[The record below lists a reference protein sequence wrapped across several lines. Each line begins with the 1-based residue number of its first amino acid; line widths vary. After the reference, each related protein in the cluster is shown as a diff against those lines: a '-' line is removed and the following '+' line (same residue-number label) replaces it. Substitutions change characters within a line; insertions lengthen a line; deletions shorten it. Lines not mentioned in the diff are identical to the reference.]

1 MDIALRSMPSVYDF
15 FKDQGGAFGAG
26 ATLLAVIVAFWI
38 SLYQTHSA
46 KKESD
51 RQISALKE
59 QIDQTAALEK
69 ERNAARQRDLIRA
82 LRIDAARIRFLADH
96 RLSFA
101 SLQSPASLA
110 NLVFGRPNF
119 HEAFKIYTTGLMQ
132 GSGIA
137 QFEAP
142 LTSCIAD
149 CLASLEQLNSL
160 IEVRIGL
167 GQLLDWPELIKALEK
182 VRESADSVLT
192 QTGLIEEKLKKL
204 GAEQ

>member
-1 MDIALRSMPSVYDF
+1 MDNTSPLMLCVYEF
-15 FKDQGGAFGAG
+15 FKDQGSALGAV
-26 ATLLAVIVAFWI
+26 ATFLAVITAFRI
-38 SLYQTHSA
+38 SSNQTRSA
-46 KKESD
+46 KEESD
-51 RQISALKE
+51 RQICALKE

-69 ERNAARQRDLIRA
+69 ERNAAHQRDLIRA
-82 LRIDAARIRFLADH
+82 LGIDAARIRFLADH

-101 SLQSPASLA
+101 SIQSQASLV
-110 NLVFGRPNF
+110 NLATGRPNF
-119 HEAFKIYTTGLMQ
+119 HDAFKIYTTGLMQ

-160 IEVRIGL
+160 IDVKIGL

-182 VRESADSVLT
+182 VRERADNVLT
-192 QTGLIEEKLKKL
+192 QTGLIEERLKVK
-204 GAEQ
+204 G